1 MSAATRV
8 HRRPTSAGAAK
19 GPGSRGGAS
28 GLVPALRLTVRRCRF
43 QVLAWVLPLWGL
55 VMAVPSYVSV
65 YPTIQLRGALVE
77 GMRNNPGTRLLYGRL
92 PLPGTIGQLAQWEI
106 GSYLLV
112 CTGLMTV
119 LLTCRLLRADE
130 DDGLVEAVRAAGVGR
145 RVPFAA
151 PVAVVLTVVTLLA
164 AGVGGILHIL
174 TLTVA
179 ELTVGGAWAA
189 AGTLAATGWAFTAL
203 TAAACQ
209 LARDG
214 SAARA
219 LALMTLG
226 ASFGLRVTADETT
239 ASWLRWLTPL
249 GWRDIIRP
257 YSENR
262 AWPLLVCTGVSLAV
276 LAGATAL
283 ERHREYLGGYL
294 PDLSATRR
302 RWRVRS
308 HAGLLAR
315 LTIRSTATWTVSV
328 AALSAL
334 FGTMSGTITDLL
346 APGSRT
352 AAYVGMMTAGDPVVQ
367 FMSLLTVFTVLM
379 VSIAVV
385 QRVTGL
391 VADERAGLTEV
402 EAAAGVSR
410 TRLLLTRACAAL
422 IEGAGLLAVSGAV
435 LAAFTAAQVTQDRAV
450 ERALVFTVTQLPGV
464 ATTVGLALALVG
476 GAPRRVPL
484 VWAVVAWS
492 AFAQFLGGLV
502 ELPGWAI
509 DLSVIGH
516 HLDVTGPANWKPL
529 AVQAAVGAAGA
540 VIGLVAHRRRDLV
553 AW

>member
-1 MSAATRV
+1 M
-8 HRRPTSAGAAK
+8 
-19 GPGSRGGAS
+19 
-28 GLVPALRLTVRRCRF
+28 
-43 QVLAWVLPLWGL
+43 LAWVLPLWGL
-55 VMAVPSYVSV
+55 VIAVPSYVSV

-226 ASFGLRVTADETT
+226 VSFGLRVAADETT

-315 LTIRSTATWTVSV
+315 LTVRSTATWTVSI

>member
-1 MSAATRV
+1 M
-8 HRRPTSAGAAK
+8 
-19 GPGSRGGAS
+19 
-28 GLVPALRLTVRRCRF
+28 
-43 QVLAWVLPLWGL
+43 
-55 VMAVPSYVSV
+55 
-65 YPTIQLRGALVE
+65 
-77 GMRNNPGTRLLYGRL
+77 
-92 PLPGTIGQLAQWEI
+92 
-106 GSYLLV
+106 
-112 CTGLMTV
+112 
-119 LLTCRLLRADE
+119 
-130 DDGLVEAVRAAGVGR
+130 
-145 RVPFAA
+145 
-151 PVAVVLTVVTLLA
+151 VTLLA

-209 LARDG
+209 LTRDG

-226 ASFGLRVTADETT
+226 VSFGLRVTADETT

-308 HAGLLAR
+308 HASLLAR
-315 LTIRSTATWTVSV
+315 LTVRSTATWTVSV